1 MSTTVGAGQGPD
13 SGMGRGALRIWL
25 RLFLGIS
32 GAAVAIAAALG
43 LLVVLASSA
52 VQAQA
57 SPRAENLPAE
67 AASATGAVV
76 PAAPAHPAGSQ
87 PGSDVRRLGDG

>member
-1 MSTTVGAGQGPD
+1 MLAAGENGMSTTVGAGQALD

-32 GAAVAIAAALG
+32 GAAIAIAAALG
-43 LLVVLASSA
+43 LLVVLATSA

-57 SPRAENLPAE
+57 SPRTENLPAA
-67 AASATGAVV
+67 AASADGSVG
-76 PAAPAHPAGSQ
+76 PATLAQPAG
-87 PGSDVRRLGDG
+87 R